1 MTESIEWLP
10 TLARC
15 QWCQSWRSRVVDGES
30 FVIMGPDVNNELKG
44 LKGGGVKVGT
54 PQPALLIMQ

>member
-1 MTESIEWLP
+1 M
-10 TLARC
+10 
-15 QWCQSWRSRVVDGES
+15 DGES

-44 LKGGGVKVGT
+44 LKGGGVKVGA